1 MTKDLIHA
9 GVLTVIAMCAIYA
22 ARFQLAAFFGGKRSA
37 GIVIYQL
44 AATVICLLVG
54 LALSL
59 LLLHGRI

>member
-9 GVLTVIAMCAIYA
+9 GVLAVIVLCVIYA
-22 ARFQLAAFFGGKRSA
+22 VRFQLAAFFQGGTQEGK
-37 GIVIYQL
+37 QL